1 MAKYTQKE
9 REAILD
15 EWEMN
20 SQSKKKFCEDKEIS
34 ITTLSNWLKNKNK
47 YRYQYSLW
55 LPMNKDIFGFSNIK
69 NAPLNDFDKSERD
82 SIEEVAYLHI
92 LQTIETKINLMHSQ
106 IKYIKKEDPVNFFN
120 HSRMLE
126 FKIEKDNQAIG
137 VFQIFSNGLYL
148 WSFKETQV
156 FNEDYLK
163 ILFDTEGFNRFFEQT
178 DNEKKNYTSHI
189 NLKKYNGIL
198 NYFQIE
204 LLFNGLF
211 DINIS
216 PYDYF
221 GVRNLSNVYTLE
233 NILKSILLKHNN
245 NEINTVTN
253 REKYSCK
260 LDTDEKK
267 YLCIFSASM
276 EQFIRVTN
284 TFSSDHYKRGLDFC
298 LKQLST
304 HGLLRSHNT
313 KGEIKSFLPDS
324 LYEIKASIASLES
337 YQTLIFEKLPLIEYF
352 NTLIDGLSE
361 TIDVDAKSES
371 NYKKKLMQAIRQ
383 NKRRLVD
390 IENIFKSIE
399 NSLYGENQKNIL
411 KELYEIRKYTEINNE
426 MMINRT
432 NSMQEEVLKIN
443 KTSNDYMMLFMVF
456 LTLIITFLSP
466 MISFAMQNEENTML
480 IAWKNSRISIDM
492 FPLIMHAFK
501 IHPYVYSLILLGL
514 FYILYKIFYTRKT
527 ILHSRHIFD
536 NTSPSYHVNVKNSE
550 VDKSGKFVELM
561 KFFEEEKLTEDLPSM
576 EDPLNQKVECLKVDT
591 LQERFNT
598 YKKYTFSFYAKET
611 NGIKYILHIDIHYN
625 LYISEGE
632 KSISVEDIR
641 IVILNNSSKLSSE
654 KIHRSANEIK
664 ELIYS
669 KIYENVILKKT
680 GDIQITA

>member
-9 REAILD
+9 REEILS

-20 SQSKKKFCEDKEIS
+20 SQSKKKFCQDKKIS
-34 ITTLSNWLKNKNK
+34 ISTLSNWLKNQNK

-55 LPMNKDIFGFSNIK
+55 LPMNKDIFGFSKIK
-69 NAPLNDFDKSERD
+69 NAPLNDSDKIKID
-82 SIEEVAYLHI
+82 SIEEVVYIHVI
-92 LQTIETKINLMHSQ
+92 QTIETKINLKDSQ
-106 IKYIKKEDPVNFFN
+106 IKYIKKENPVNFFN

-126 FKIEKDNQAIG
+126 FKIEKDEQAIG
-137 VFQIFSNGLYL
+137 IFQIFSNGLYL
-148 WSFKETQV
+148 WSFEEVQA
-156 FNEDYLK
+156 FDEDYLK
-163 ILFDTEGFNRFFEQT
+163 ILFDTEGFDDFFEQT

-189 NLKKYNGIL
+189 NLKNYNGIL

-216 PYDYF
+216 PSNYF
-221 GVRNLSNVYTLE
+221 GVSDLSNVFTLK
-233 NILKSILLKHNN
+233 NILKSILLEHHN

-253 REKYSCK
+253 REKYRCK

-284 TFSSDHYKRGLDFC
+284 TFSSKHYKRGLDFC

-304 HGLLRSHNT
+304 HGLLRSHNA

-324 LYEIKASIASLES
+324 LYKIKASIASLES

-383 NKRRLVD
+383 NKRRLID
-390 IENIFKSIE
+390 IKNIFKSIE

-432 NSMQEEVLKIN
+432 NSMQEEVLQIN
-443 KTSNDYMMLFMVF
+443 QKSNDRMMSFMVF
-456 LTLIITFLSP
+456 LTLVITFLSP
-466 MISFAMQNEENTML
+466 MISFAVQSHEKTV
-480 IAWKNSRISIDM
+480 ID
-492 FPLIMHAFK
+492 AFK
-501 IHPYVYSLILLGL
+501 NVGILSYLILFILVMLVILGY
-514 FYILYKIFYTRKT
+514 FYSQYKMFDKKEIT
-527 ILHSRHIFD
+527 LHSRHIFD

-550 VDKSGKFVELM
+550 VDKNGKFVELM
-561 KFFEEEKLTEDLPSM
+561 KFFEEEKLTEELPSM
-576 EDPLNQKVECLKVDT
+576 ESPSSKKVECLKVDT

-641 IVILNNSSKLSSE
+641 IVILNNSNKLSSE

-680 GDIQITA
+680 SDV

>member
-1 MAKYTQKE
+1 MAKYTKE
-9 REAILD
+9 KRELILN
-15 EWEMN
+15 EWKRN
-20 SQSKKKFCEDKEIS
+20 TQSKIKFCIDKSIS
-34 ITTLSNWLKNKNK
+34 TSTLNNWLRNNNK

-55 LPMNKDIFGFSNIK
+55 LPMNKDIFGFSKIK
-69 NAPLNDFDKSERD
+69 NAPLNDSDKIKID

-92 LQTIETKINLMHSQ
+92 MQTIERKINLKYSS
-106 IKYIKKEDPVNFFN
+106 IKYRKKENPVNFFN
-120 HSRMLE
+120 HSRMLKFE
-126 FKIEKDNQAIG
+126 IEKDEQAIG
-137 VFQIFSNGLYL
+137 IFQIFSNGLYL
-148 WSFKETQV
+148 WSFEEAQA
-156 FNEDYLK
+156 FDEDYLK
-163 ILFDTEGFNRFFEQT
+163 ILFDTEGFDKFFEQT

-189 NLKKYNGIL
+189 NLKNYNGIL

-216 PYDYF
+216 PSNYF
-221 GVRNLSNVYTLE
+221 GVSDLSNVFTLE
-233 NILKSILLKHNN
+233 NILKSILLEHHN

-284 TFSSDHYKRGLDFC
+284 TFSSKHYKRGLDFC

-304 HGLLRSHNT
+304 HGLLRSHNA
-313 KGEIKSFLPDS
+313 KGEIKTFLPDS
-324 LYEIKASIASLES
+324 LYKIKASIASLES

-352 NTLIDGLSE
+352 NTLIYGLSE

-371 NYKKKLMQAIRQ
+371 KYKKKLMQAIRQ
-383 NKRRLVD
+383 NKRRLLD

-432 NSMQEEVLKIN
+432 NSMQEEVLQIN
-443 KTSNDYMMLFMVF
+443 QKSNDRMMSFMVF
-456 LTLIITFLSP
+456 LTLVITFLSP
-466 MISFAMQNEENTML
+466 MISFAVQSDKHTVDLALKNLDFLSVIITLMKIPYIYIPIL
-480 IAWKNSRISIDM
+480 IG
-492 FPLIMHAFK
+492 
-501 IHPYVYSLILLGL
+501 V
-514 FYILYKIFYTRKT
+514 LYKLFNFWFAKKPT
-527 ILHSRHIFD
+527 LHSRHIFD
-536 NTSPSYHVNVKNSE
+536 NTSPSYHSNRNNKE
-550 VDKSGKFVELM
+550 DKSGKFVELM
-561 KFFEEEKLTEDLPSM
+561 KFFEEEKLTEELPSM
-576 EDPLNQKVECLKVDT
+576 ESPSSHKVECLKVDT

-598 YKKYTFSFYAKET
+598 YKKYTFSFYAKEI

-641 IVILNNSSKLSSE
+641 IVILNNSNKLSSE
-654 KIHRSANEIK
+654 EIHRSANEIK

-669 KIYENVILKKT
+669 KIYENVILKR
-680 GDIQITA
+680 GQGSDLGFAV